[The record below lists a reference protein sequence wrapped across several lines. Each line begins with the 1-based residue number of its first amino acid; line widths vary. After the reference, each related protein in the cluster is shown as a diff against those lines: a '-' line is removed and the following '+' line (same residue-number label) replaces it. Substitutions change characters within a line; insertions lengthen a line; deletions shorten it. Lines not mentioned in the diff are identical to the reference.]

1 MRGLLKRN
9 GEAECT
15 APNLVSIEHGGA
27 VVTGGAHPVS
37 VGVHLVG
44 VPVQGGHETAGGAGL
59 SIVRLGLRHLPA
71 ARRLPCQDAVV
82 TKVADACNNPIPHKA
97 LWRGKQ
103 GVGGR
108 GGGAPNMPR

>member
-15 APNLVSIEHGGA
+15 APHLVSIEHGGT

-37 VGVHLVG
+37 VGVRLVG

-59 SIVRLGLRHLPA
+59 SEIGLGLRHLPA

-82 TKVADACNNPIPHKA
+82 TKVADACDKPSPHMA
-97 LWRGKQ
+97 L
-103 GVGGR
+103 
-108 GGGAPNMPR
+108 